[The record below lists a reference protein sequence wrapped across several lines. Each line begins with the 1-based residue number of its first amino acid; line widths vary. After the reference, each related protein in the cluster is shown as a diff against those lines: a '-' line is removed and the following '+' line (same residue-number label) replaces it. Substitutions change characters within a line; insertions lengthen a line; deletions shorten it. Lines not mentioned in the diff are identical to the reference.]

1 MKEKVEDSE
10 KKSVQKP
17 LSVMMVDARNE
28 LVKAINDISRK
39 NGLSFFLLDLVMTDV
54 HQEIVSQKN
63 IEMEKERMQYENDI
77 AKKESEE
84 KK

>member
-39 NGLSFFLLDLVMTDV
+39 KRADISGLCQRRYSHIGRIHRSTFL
-54 HQEIVSQKN
+54 S
-63 IEMEKERMQYENDI
+63 R
-77 AKKESEE
+77 
-84 KK
+84 